1 MKKVGLVT
9 CYFHPNYGSMLQAY
23 ATQKILDDWQIPCEN
38 IAIDG
43 LRQGI
48 DRAKTRFYLKQ
59 WHNPQVFTGTILRI
73 VGKKV
78 RRSLHRE
85 TFGKNLAVRSRKFL
99 EFQKAHFRLSPV
111 WHSREELTRACA
123 GDSSV
128 LVGSDQLWLPSNID
142 ADYYT
147 LTWVP
152 DGVNKIA
159 YATSFGTNFLP
170 DWLVP
175 RARAFLSRIQ
185 YLSVREKSAVE
196 MVRSYAGLDARLV
209 CDPTLLFT
217 AEEWMCIQPP
227 EPVVRGDYILCYFLG
242 NNTAD
247 RRFACRLRE
256 KTGCKIVALL
266 HLDEYIR
273 ADEGYAD
280 ETPFDVGPGELLN
293 LIRNARYIVTDS
305 FYGSVFS
312 ILNRKTFFTSR
323 RIRKEGLLCTNNRL
337 DSLFETLG
345 VTGRLITGEEDVEE
359 CLARPL
365 DYEPIHRN
373 LARLRESTS
382 GGAFTPIAEYVL
394 KQGGTVFGAAFVDG
408 QWNVAHVSAATT
420 GELARFRSSKYIQS
434 EIRDTFA
441 QAKKLLDQGQWVC
454 FSGTPCQIGGLKQF
468 LPREYDKLVTV
479 DVECRAVPSPLVFHK
494 CLEVR
499 QETHPGEQIRHIRF
513 RDKAYGYSYSTFSIY
528 PEAGKEYHR
537 GIESDLFLRVFFS
550 GVCDRPSCSDCKFR
564 SEYHRSD
571 FTLWDCFREDLVPD
585 TMSFEKGVSRVSVNS
600 DKGRRIFAEIQDQFL
615 VGEVRSPKPQV
626 EKSYQE
632 TLHFTREE
640 FFDALNTQP
649 ARQVFQRYFPESL
662 KVHGLRLGRE
672 LAYRTG
678 CYRLAKKVWNRVKMW
693 KG

>member
-1 MKKVGLVT
+1 M
-9 CYFHPNYGSMLQAY
+9 
-23 ATQKILDDWQIPCEN
+23 
-38 IAIDG
+38 
-43 LRQGI
+43 
-48 DRAKTRFYLKQ
+48 
-59 WHNPQVFTGTILRI
+59 
-73 VGKKV
+73 
-78 RRSLHRE
+78 
-85 TFGKNLAVRSRKFL
+85 
-99 EFQKAHFRLSPV
+99 

-123 GDSSV
+123 GYSSV

-196 MVRSYAGLDARLV
+196 MVRSYARLV

-266 HLDEYIR
+266 HLNEYIR

-305 FYGSVFS
+305 FHGSVFS

-373 LARLRESTS
+373 LAPLRESTS
-382 GGAFTPIAEYVL
+382 GDAFTPIAEYVL

-479 DVECRAVPSPLVFHK
+479 DVECRAVPSPWCSTSAWRCGRKPTPANRSATSASGTRPTAIPIPPFPST
-494 CLEVR
+494 R
-499 QETHPGEQIRHIRF
+499 RPGKNTTGASSRTCSS
-513 RDKAYGYSYSTFSIY
+513 GSFSRGSATG
-528 PEAGKEYHR
+528 PAAATASSAANTTAATSPCGTASGRTWCPAPWPLKRGSAGCR
-537 GIESDLFLRVFFS
+537 
-550 GVCDRPSCSDCKFR
+550 
-564 SEYHRSD
+564 
-571 FTLWDCFREDLVPD
+571 
-585 TMSFEKGVSRVSVNS
+585 
-600 DKGRRIFAEIQDQFL
+600 
-615 VGEVRSPKPQV
+615 
-626 EKSYQE
+626 
-632 TLHFTREE
+632 
-640 FFDALNTQP
+640 
-649 ARQVFQRYFPESL
+649 
-662 KVHGLRLGRE
+662 
-672 LAYRTG
+672 
-678 CYRLAKKVWNRVKMW
+678 
-693 KG
+693 